1 MQHFVFFSLSNQI
14 IFCTLNTHKVDM
26 TRLLGGQIGLE
37 DFIFAHVKGQTKE
50 LNINKSEASLGLTI
64 TDNGAGYAFVKRVKE
79 GSVVARVPEV
89 CIGDLIVSINGRS
102 LLGSRHYEVAKLLK
116 ELPQYTLFTLKLI
129 EPRKAFGK
137 FVFACIH
144 CLQNTHCVSP
154 YESVSFY
161 KTKIL

>member
-1 MQHFVFFSLSNQI
+1 
-14 IFCTLNTHKVDM
+14 M

-50 LNINKSEASLGLTI
+50 LNINKSEVSLGLTI

-79 GSVVARVPEV
+79 GSVVARIQEV

-137 FVFACIH
+137 FFFFVCFFLRVCISLH
-144 CLQNTHCVSP
+144 KCVVLQNEIFLTCESHTMYASLHC
-154 YESVSFY
+154 
-161 KTKIL
+161 